1 MNTEVQSMDIAE
13 FLITNPKYYEILER
27 AVAAE
32 ERLDKDP
39 LRANLGWEWHDAQ
52 AYPAS
57 LVKLVVSGIIKVQY
71 KSNSGTMYRIIDRQ
85 AVKQAL
91 KKSR

>member
-1 MNTEVQSMDIAE
+1 MDVAE
-13 FLITNPKYYEILER
+13 FLITNPKYAEILER

-39 LRANLGWEWHDAQ
+39 LRVNLGWEWHDVQ

-57 LVKLVVSGIIKVQY
+57 LVKLVVSGIARVAY
-71 KSNSGTMYRIIDRQ
+71 KSNSGTMYRLVDRQ
-85 AVKQAL
+85 AVKLAL
-91 KKSR
+91 KKR